1 MSLSSKIT
9 VCEEVVMEG
18 YAIAPASHGE
28 NKIEMDQDRKHG
40 INSSSPSTMGSA
52 PCEASNLVWA
62 LIPL

>member
-1 MSLSSKIT
+1 
-9 VCEEVVMEG
+9 MEG

-40 INSSSPSTMGSA
+40 INSSSPSRMGNV
-52 PCEASNLVWA
+52 SNLVWA

>member
-1 MSLSSKIT
+1 
-9 VCEEVVMEG
+9 MEG

-62 LIPL
+62 LILFVKENLPKASIV